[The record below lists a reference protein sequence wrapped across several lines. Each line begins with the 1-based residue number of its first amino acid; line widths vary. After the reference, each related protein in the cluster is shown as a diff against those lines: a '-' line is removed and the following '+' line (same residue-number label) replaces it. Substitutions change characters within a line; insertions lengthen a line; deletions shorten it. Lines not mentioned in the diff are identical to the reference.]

1 MPKFVFLAVEGCLFS
16 SIANLIDVFS
26 IANTWHQ
33 DIAASDGP
41 PPFETLIVT
50 ANGLPIRASGAVR
63 IQPDGAM
70 TEAGQ
75 ADVILLP
82 AFPCVIDP
90 SAPHMPSILA
100 WLRDIHKRRIPI
112 AAMCTGAFL
121 LAETGLLD
129 GRKATTHWQYS
140 NFFRRRY
147 PSVHFQRYAI
157 LTEDDRLICT
167 GAATAVFNLG
177 LHLIRSFGSEELAAR
192 CAKAFLVDPHRT
204 SQAPYAVF
212 YSTQHHGDRE
222 VLKAQQWMEA
232 HYAESILIDAVAKM
246 VGISSRHFKRR
257 FRKATGESPLTYLQ
271 NLRIEAAKDKL
282 ATTQANVNEITYM
295 IGYEDSST
303 FRRLFKK
310 QVGISPRGYRDK
322 FFNASI

>member
-1 MPKFVFLAVEGCLFS
+1 MAKFVFLAVEGCLFS

-26 IANTWHQ
+26 IANAWHR
-33 DIAASDGP
+33 DTAASDEP

-50 ANGLPIRASGAVR
+50 ANGLPVCASGAIR

-70 TEAGQ
+70 TQAGR

-82 AFPCVIDP
+82 AFPRVIDP
-90 SAPHMPSILA
+90 SEPDIPSILV
-100 WLRDIHKRRIPI
+100 WLRDIHRRRIPI

-129 GRKATTHWQYS
+129 GRKATTHWQYGNS
-140 NFFRRRY
+140 FRRRY
-147 PSVHFQRYAI
+147 PKVHFQRYAI
-157 LTEDDRLICT
+157 LTEDNRLICT
-167 GAATAVFNLG
+167 GAATAIFNLG
-177 LHLIRSFGSEELAAR
+177 LHLIRSFGSGELAAR
-192 CAKAFLVDPHRT
+192 CASAFLVDPHRT

-212 YSTQHHGDRE
+212 CSTKHHGDRE
-222 VLKAQQWMEA
+222 ILKAQQWMEA
-232 HYAESILIDAVAKM
+232 HYAESIPIDAVAKM
-246 VGISSRHFKRR
+246 VCISPRHFKRR
-257 FRKATGESPLTYLQ
+257 FRKATGESPLAYLQ

-282 ATTQANVNEITYM
+282 ANSQANVNEITYM

-310 QVGISPRGYRDK
+310 QVGISPRAYRDK
-322 FFNASI
+322 FFNAP